1 MKKLLFRLFRED
13 FTKFAHDE
21 RNKLTHK
28 NLAYWFSDNSGNKY
42 FKFPDHAS
50 LPIERLANLKMLYS
64 WLSSGISGEE
74 MQSIIDTMK
83 KALHEGLGHPD
94 ATAKIATMINVI
106 EERMKYSFH
115 LELYYNIVATLSV
128 REDESPEAYNNDIQ
142 MQKVIAF
149 KELTANGGSYFFF
162 QEKLSQTPIN
172 LSVISESEW
181 ANLVVESEMWKLQL
195 KQINDWFNSQSKSQM
210 KEQTSTV

>member
-1 MKKLLFRLFRED
+1 MKKLIYNLFKKD
-13 FTKFAHDE
+13 FTAYVHHDRE
-21 RNKLTHK
+21 RLTHK
-28 NLAYWFSDNSGNKY
+28 NLAYWFSDNDGKKY
-42 FKFPDHAS
+42 YKFPEHSA

-74 MQSIIDTMK
+74 MQSIIDVMK

-115 LELYYNIVATLSV
+115 LELYYNIIATLAV
-128 REDESPEAYNNDIQ
+128 REDESPEVFNNDIQ

-149 KELTANGGSYFFF
+149 KELTSNGGSYFFF
-162 QEKLSQTPIN
+162 GKNYHRHPSIYQPFRKANGQT
-172 LSVISESEW
+172 
-181 ANLVVESEMWKLQL
+181 
-195 KQINDWFNSQSKSQM
+195 
-210 KEQTSTV
+210 